1 MTPPVQDWTQGG
13 TALQVQQCPAC
24 LARWY
29 FRRNFCPGCGH
40 ASPLTRDNAEVMKA
54 IRRKEGVA
62 YPVLAPNLKGFDAAV
77 EAGATEVAGFRA
89 PSEAFRALAPYAIV
103 LVGLSEGVRVMAH
116 GSLDLAIGD
125 RVHFSLRTV
134 AGQPLPYFQKG

>member
-1 MTPPVQDWTQGG
+1 MTLPVQDWTQGG

-24 LARWY
+24 PARWY

-40 ASPLTRDNAEVMKA
+40 ASPLTRTAQGD
-54 IRRKEGVA
+54 GV
-62 YPVLAPNLKGFDAAV
+62 V
-77 EAGATEVAGFRA
+77 EAVTIVHRA

-134 AGQPLPYFQKG
+134 AGQPLPYFRKG